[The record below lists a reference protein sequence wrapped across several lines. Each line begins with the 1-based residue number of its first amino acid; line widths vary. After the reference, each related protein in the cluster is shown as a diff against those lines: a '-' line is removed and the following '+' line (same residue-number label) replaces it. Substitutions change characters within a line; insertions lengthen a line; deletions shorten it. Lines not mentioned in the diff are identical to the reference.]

1 MRTALITGADGGIG
15 LAYARELAR
24 QGWRTVMVSNRERE
38 LAEAARALQTETGRM
53 VPHLCIDLAERGSAQ
68 KVLDWCDA
76 QQLEIELLVNNAG
89 IYFMEYLSETTLPK
103 VRTMI
108 ALHVENVT
116 EMCILFG
123 SRMKARGHGYIL
135 NMSSMT
141 ARIPAPGI
149 VVYSATK
156 AYLKS
161 FGKGLSYELRPFGV
175 KVTTVC
181 PAAVDTG
188 LYQIGERMRR
198 SGRRLGLIQSPATLV
213 RRALRATFRGRRVLS
228 PTMVNKLL
236 PPLIA
241 LLPNRTIDRLGM
253 KWIYRKTDST
263 KH

>member
-1 MRTALITGADGGIG
+1 MKTALITGADSGIG

-24 QGWRTVMVSNRERE
+24 QGWQTVLVSNRERE
-38 LAEAARALQTETGRM
+38 LAEAARALQAENGLETQ
-53 VPHLCIDLAERGSAQ
+53 HLCVDLAERGSAQ
-68 KVLDWCDA
+68 RVLDWCDA

-89 IYFMEYLSETTLPK
+89 IYFMEYLSEENLPK

-123 SRMKARGHGYIL
+123 ARMKARGHGYIL

-149 VVYSATK
+149 AVYSATK

-161 FGKGLSYELRPFGV
+161 FGKGFSYEMRPFGV

-188 LYQIGERMRR
+188 LYQLSDRTRR
-198 SGRRLGLIQSPATLV
+198 TGRRLGLIQSPEALA
-213 RRALRATFRGRRVLS
+213 RRALRATFRGRRVIS
-228 PTMVNKLL
+228 PTPVNKLL

-241 LLPNRTIDRLGM
+241 LLPSRTIDRLGM
-253 KWIYRKTDST
+253 KWLYRKSNST
-263 KH
+263 KR